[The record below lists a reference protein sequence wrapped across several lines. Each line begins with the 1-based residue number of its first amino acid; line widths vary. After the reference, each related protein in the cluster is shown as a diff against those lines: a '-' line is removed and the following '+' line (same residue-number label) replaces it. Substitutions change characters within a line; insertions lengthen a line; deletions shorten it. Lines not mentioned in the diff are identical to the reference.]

1 MTLPSNVRFFVADTE
16 TTGVEKHDKVVEV
29 GWIEIDENFS
39 EVERVESLIDPQM
52 FISPESSGVHGLV
65 NADVENSPTIEEFFT
80 EGAEGCYGRVVTDPV
95 VLIGHRISFD
105 HGHLKPYFQN
115 VVQELCTLRWS
126 RRLYPDLGN
135 HQLSTMI
142 YAVNLPRSIG
152 AHRVMADVLS
162 ALHLTRHVCERT
174 GMNLRELAQAS
185 AAPMLIPRMPMGKH
199 KGELVEDV
207 PSSYLRWMQ
216 GNMDLD
222 EDMAHSVETALVNKK
237 NKK

>member
-1 MTLPSNVRFFVADTE
+1 MALPDNVRYFVADTE
-16 TTGVEKHDKVVEV
+16 TTGVEAHDKVVEV
-29 GWIEIDENFS
+29 GWIEVDAEFNQL
-39 EVERVESLIDPQM
+39 ERVESLIDPQI

-80 EGAEGCYGRVVTDPV
+80 EDVEGCYGRLITDPV

-142 YAVNLPRSIG
+142 YAVGLPRSIG
-152 AHRVMADVLS
+152 AHRVMADVLT
-162 ALHLTRHVCERT
+162 ALYLARHICDRT
-174 GMNLRELAQAS
+174 GMGLKDLAEAS
-185 AAPMLIPRMPMGKH
+185 EAPMLIEKMIMGKH
-199 KGELVEDV
+199 RGEPTSSV
-207 PSSYLRWMQ
+207 PSSYLRWMR

-222 EDMAHSVETALVNKK
+222 QDMAYTVDYYLNNNKS
-237 NKK
+237 KK